1 MTGSWAH
8 DPRNPAMAVP
18 SPLAATWRRSRKLL
32 AIGQKAEPVS
42 PPFRLFLGILAGAL
56 LLFVVL
62 WSAMWYTG
70 A

>member
-1 MTGSWAH
+1 M
-8 DPRNPAMAVP
+8 
-18 SPLAATWRRSRKLL
+18 
-32 AIGQKAEPVS
+32 S